1 MKTKKSNN
9 ESQNRRK
16 YDEDFK
22 SSAIKMVE
30 EGRSVSDVSRAL
42 GITENMLYRWKST
55 AGKTTGT
62 AGETQTE
69 LERLRRQLRQVEQE
83 RDILKKALSIFSRTT

>member
-1 MKTKKSNN
+1 MKTEQNTN
-9 ESQNRRK
+9 ESPKRRR

-22 SSAIKMVE
+22 ASALKMVE

-42 GITENMLYRWKST
+42 GIPENMLYRWKST
-55 AGKTTGT
+55 VGKTNGS
-62 AGETQTE
+62 GDEIQLE
-69 LERLRRQLRQVEQE
+69 LERLKRQLRQVEQE